1 MLVAIVVAAGLALF
15 YLSQS
20 TSVAAR
26 GYQIDSLE
34 AVLADRVAQQ
44 QQLILDIGRARSP
57 AVIAEKARKELHLV
71 PLDPGSIGFAPAPGS
86 AGD

>member
-1 MLVAIVVAAGLALF
+1 VAIGLAAAMALF

-26 GYQIDSLE
+26 GYEIDALESL
-34 AVLADRVAQQ
+34 LAERRADQ

-57 AVIAEKARKELHLV
+57 AVISRQARFELDLV
-71 PLDPGSIGFAPAPGS
+71 PLDPDAVTFVPA
-86 AGD
+86 AGDPAH